1 MSKKPAVAIPVVK
14 PMAIELSPDPR
25 GDAMITFDTPGDTN
39 VVLVL
44 PMAALFALEA
54 MLGKPALSRRS
65 INPFNDV
72 FLVKPTA
79 ETCHDLQHIR
89 SHCSKGAVRRC
100 CSRSRLL

>member
-14 PMAIELSPDPR
+14 PMAIELSADPR

-54 MLGKPALSRRS
+54 MLGKAS
-65 INPFNDV
+65 
-72 FLVKPTA
+72 A
-79 ETCHDLQHIR
+79 EQAKHQP
-89 SHCSKGAVRRC
+89 VQ
-100 CSRSRLL
+100 

>member
-54 MLGKPALSRRS
+54 MLGKAS
-65 INPFNDV
+65 
-72 FLVKPTA
+72 A
-79 ETCHDLQHIR
+79 EQAKHQP
-89 SHCSKGAVRRC
+89 VQ
-100 CSRSRLL
+100 